1 MEGIMSK
8 RTVLIQKKESV
19 CTIVLNRPEVMNAWN
34 REFVSELNEAVES
47 AASDGE
53 IKVLVIEGAGVNF
66 SSGADMALL
75 HEDSSA
81 PEWLLRMKQLGQF
94 MRRLREI
101 PQPIISKVRG
111 VAVGAGVNLA
121 LASDFVIASNDAQ
134 FCEVFVNIGVI
145 LDAGGTYFLP
155 RLVGL
160 ARARELAL
168 LGDVIEGK
176 RAAEIGLIY
185 KSVPDEE
192 LDNEVHEL
200 ALTLS
205 RKSLRAMAL
214 IKEGLEKS
222 LDMSLDEVLE
232 WEAAHQSIMLQ
243 TTEHKEA
250 VRAFLKSR
258 GKG

>member
-1 MEGIMSK
+1 MQDK
-8 RTVLIQKKESV
+8 NVLIKKSEGV

-34 REFVSELNEAVES
+34 REFVSELLEASEN
-47 AASDGE
+47 AASDE
-53 IKVLVIEGAGVNF
+53 EVKVLVIEGAGRNF
-66 SSGADMALL
+66 SSGADMSLL
-75 HEDSSA
+75 HEESSA
-81 PEWLLRMKQLGQF
+81 PEWLWSMKQLGQF

-121 LASDFVIASNDAQ
+121 LASDFVIAAHDAL

-168 LGDVIEGK
+168 LGDFIDGK

-192 LDNEVHEL
+192 IDNEVHEL
-200 ALTLS
+200 ARTLS

-232 WEAAHQSIMLQ
+232 WEAAHQAIMLQ
-243 TTEHKEA
+243 TKEHKEA

-258 GKG
+258 GKDL